1 MVDVYLWNSVIINRN
16 ISRIGSWTWEM
27 EMKKK
32 KVSDDLWNVKPELL
46 AGGGVLGANQ
56 HADILQL

>member
-1 MVDVYLWNSVIINRN
+1 MLEELVAGLYDS
-16 ISRIGSWTWEM
+16 WEM
-27 EMKKK
+27 EMKEKE
-32 KVSDDLWNVKPELL
+32 VSDDFWNVKPELL